1 MAQELSLGLEVL
13 PEFGKIRVHGGKHGV
28 QGLPAHVAVFQNH
41 VQRGCIAPE
50 LGHGDGF
57 QLQRVQGEGHGV
69 FDGVVAG
76 KLCLVGVLPDGRI
89 VGIGQ
94 IPDGGEIGGLSPVV
108 HGHGAGEVLVH
119 IRPGVALGELG
130 HHLFANAGQ
139 LMDLVLLNPLQQVGI
154 VLQDRVLFRQ
164 RIQVLQR
171 ADPFFDGG
179 QRGGRGRIQGDDSAH
194 GGHGGAVSRVCG
206 LLQAGIAGQLV
217 HKLYQLL
224 LQVQSLQQGSLMVLP
239 GQLFCKGFQ
248 GLYGFVQ
255 LLQVGRKLRGL
266 QACIDRGQIP
276 AFIHNS
282 IPPVFCAAHGGQRF
296 LPDRIH
302 HFRPGCNLFFP
313 KPSPTGKG
321 DRRTA
326 RRESFWGTKSPGV
339 RMASRGERGQNLM
352 RAARRRPYRPGIS

>member
-1 MAQELSLGLEVL
+1 
-13 PEFGKIRVHGGKHGV
+13 
-28 QGLPAHVAVFQNH
+28 
-41 VQRGCIAPE
+41 
-50 LGHGDGF
+50 
-57 QLQRVQGEGHGV
+57 
-69 FDGVVAG
+69 
-76 KLCLVGVLPDGRI
+76 
-89 VGIGQ
+89 
-94 IPDGGEIGGLSPVV
+94 
-108 HGHGAGEVLVH
+108 
-119 IRPGVALGELG
+119 
-130 HHLFANAGQ
+130 
-139 LMDLVLLNPLQQVGI
+139 MDLVLLNPLQQIGI

-164 RIQVLQR
+164 RVQVLQR

-224 LQVQSLQQGSLMVLP
+224 LQVQSLRQGSLMVLP

-282 IPPVFCAAHGGQRF
+282 IPPVFCAAHSGQRF
-296 LPDRIH
+296 LPARIH
-302 HFRPGCNLFFP
+302 HFCPGCNLFFP

-326 RRESFWGTKSPGV
+326 RRGSFWGTKSPGV
-339 RMASRGERGQNLM
+339 RMASRGKRGQNLM